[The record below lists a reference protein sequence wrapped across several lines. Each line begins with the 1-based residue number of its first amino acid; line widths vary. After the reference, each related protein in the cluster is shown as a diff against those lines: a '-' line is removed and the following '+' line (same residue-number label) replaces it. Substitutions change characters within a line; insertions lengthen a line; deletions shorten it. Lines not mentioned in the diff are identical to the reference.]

1 MAVEEPFAAQ
11 LRAASAAQ
19 ATADA
24 KRKAAAQAA
33 VKQVQALLQKRE
45 NLEAQQREA
54 EERRAKANAAKV
66 AKEVAK
72 FWKSCCR
79 AALYFEVQRRHA
91 VKTQKHFENI
101 QALVSKSE
109 AFSSE
114 VSNKLL
120 EEPKDEESSSSE
132 VNDPPTEEQQTA
144 SPDLGAAPGRRT
156 QPMQPS
162 ELETA
167 SSELASD
174 NFDRRCMSNKITTEV
189 PTLLLRHPIRE
200 YQHVGLHWLATLHD
214 KDFNG
219 ILADE
224 MGLGKTIMTIALL
237 AHLAIQKEVWGP
249 HLIVVPS
256 SVLLNWVKELKKW
269 TPGLKVC
276 AYFGDPEE
284 RRLKRR
290 GWGVEDAFHVCV
302 VSYSVALQDVRF
314 LKRRR
319 WYYMILDEAQHIKNF
334 RSQKWQQL
342 MRFNTERRLLLT
354 GTPLQNN
361 LTELW
366 SLMHFLMPDMF
377 QSYHDFKEFFSDPLQ
392 LALHEKRVDQE
403 QDLVARLHKVL
414 RPFLLRRLKSEVE
427 RQLPNKHEYV
437 VRCPLSRRQQV
448 LYEEFMQRRETQR
461 VLKKGDYISMMGILM
476 QLRKVCNHPELFE
489 PRCAVTA
496 FVMCQLD
503 FQLPGDVLLALWQC
517 VAGRRPG
524 EENFCSLLM
533 PLLSLWRLELSMMQ
547 LSRADLPLNEVIEV
561 ELPMKRRRIMPTLPA
576 SPLRK
581 HLSPQSQR
589 FLDESYLAHLG
600 QEEERR
606 DQRRSVAVAVDYLMW
621 LVMQGRPWIGSNGL
635 QLLSQ
640 CVSSS
645 LCSRGRRSFLWPEP
659 RRSSSVFCDARQRQ
673 VDGSALENLSGAIYG
688 DLLMNWRSRLGLW
701 AFCVSKVQVY
711 TSSFATTPTDP
722 MLGHVRLVPHLSAM
736 QLAPWLRFQQ
746 LSALF
751 SKRICSG
758 AGGPVADALAG
769 PLRCHLP
776 EKHYLESDCGK
787 LRALAGLLQRFKERK
802 DKCIIF
808 TQFIKMLD
816 VLEAFVCYHRL
827 TYLRLDG
834 SVKVDVRQDLVD
846 RFNEDE
852 RVFLFICSTRAGG
865 VGINLTSANVVIFY
879 DSDWNPAMDRQATDR
894 AHRIGQQREVH
905 IYRLIS
911 EHTVEENIWQRQLQ
925 KRALDDI
932 VVDQGQFNTEK
943 LMSLQGQGSE
953 GGDVI
958 WTAAEVRSLLD
969 ASCASEP
976 EEAAP
981 CSMEEFQAVLQHVE
995 DSCDAQMTSAAL
1007 SEAHQAEKMLK
1018 GDFHT
1023 APARK
1028 KEATQKMEWL
1038 SLPRLVR
1045 WGVHRVRLLQVEE
1058 ALAQRRAKAGPR
1070 GEKRK
1075 RKPNVA

>member
-1 MAVEEPFAAQ
+1 MVKPRVLCLHGRGLNSAYFRGQLLGLIRRNPELDFFFLEGHLPAEVAPEALGTWRVALKPQQRRAWQYFTLCSDVAQRGAEPANRWKAGHDAAEGFQHVWEEALRESRLAGGFYASVGFSQGANVAAALLAKQ
-11 LRAASAAQ
+11 AASHETLGLRCSVNLCGGIWGFWSDGCSMVTGESAPSLPLRGVASLHILGLTDPYLAQ
-19 ATADA
+19 SKSLVEGYAP
-24 KRKAAAQAA
+24 
-33 VKQVQALLQKRE
+33 E
-45 NLEAQQREA
+45 NCERRVLEHSGGHTPFPLERPQRE
-54 EERRAKANAAKV
+54 EIMDE
-66 AKEVAK
+66 
-72 FWKSCCR
+72 
-79 AALYFEVQRRHA
+79 
-91 VKTQKHFENI
+91 
-101 QALVSKSE
+101 VSKFLKKYAE
-109 AFSSE
+109 
-114 VSNKLL
+114 
-120 EEPKDEESSSSE
+120 
-132 VNDPPTEEQQTA
+132 TA

-200 YQHVGLHWLATLHD
+200 RLGHRLDGLHWLATLHD

-276 AYFGDPEE
+276 AYFGDLEE

-319 WYYMILDEAQHIKNF
+319 WYYMILDEAQHIKNC

-448 LYEEFMQRRETQR
+448 LYEEFMQRCETQR
-461 VLKKGDYISMMGILM
+461 VLKKGDYLSMMGILM

-496 FVMCQLD
+496 FVMCQLE

-517 VAGRRPG
+517 IAGRRPG

-659 RRSSSVFCDARQRQ
+659 RRSSSVFCDAR
-673 VDGSALENLSGAIYG
+673 SAGGWE
-688 DLLMNWRSRLGLW
+688 
-701 AFCVSKVQVY
+701 
-711 TSSFATTPTDP
+711 
-722 MLGHVRLVPHLSAM
+722 
-736 QLAPWLRFQQ
+736 
-746 LSALF
+746 
-751 SKRICSG
+751 CSG
-758 AGGPVADALAG
+758 KLV
-769 PLRCHLP
+769 RCHLWRSADELAQP
-776 EKHYLESDCGK
+776 FGPLGLLCVQSPGVHLILRHDTVGSNAGPCEVGPSFKCHATGTVAALPTALGPLFKADMLRRWWSRGRCAC
-787 LRALAGLLQRFKERK
+787 RALALPFAGEALFGVRLWQAARPCWTATALQGAERQMHHFHTVHQDAGRVGSLRLLSSLDLSPLGRKCEGGRAARLGGSLQRGRTRVPLHLLHPCWRCWNQPDQCECGDF
-802 DKCIIF
+802 
-808 TQFIKMLD
+808 
-816 VLEAFVCYHRL
+816 
-827 TYLRLDG
+827 LRLRLEPCHGPAGHG
-834 SVKVDVRQDLVD
+834 SGASHR
-846 RFNEDE
+846 
-852 RVFLFICSTRAGG
+852 STARGAHLSLDQRTHGGGKHLAETTAEARAG
-865 VGINLTSANVVIFY
+865 
-879 DSDWNPAMDRQATDR
+879 
-894 AHRIGQQREVH
+894 
-905 IYRLIS
+905 
-911 EHTVEENIWQRQLQ
+911 
-925 KRALDDI
+925 
-932 VVDQGQFNTEK
+932 
-943 LMSLQGQGSE
+943 
-953 GGDVI
+953 
-958 WTAAEVRSLLD
+958 
-969 ASCASEP
+969 
-976 EEAAP
+976 
-981 CSMEEFQAVLQHVE
+981 
-995 DSCDAQMTSAAL
+995 
-1007 SEAHQAEKMLK
+1007 
-1018 GDFHT
+1018 
-1023 APARK
+1023 
-1028 KEATQKMEWL
+1028 
-1038 SLPRLVR
+1038 
-1045 WGVHRVRLLQVEE
+1045 
-1058 ALAQRRAKAGPR
+1058 
-1070 GEKRK
+1070 
-1075 RKPNVA
+1075 